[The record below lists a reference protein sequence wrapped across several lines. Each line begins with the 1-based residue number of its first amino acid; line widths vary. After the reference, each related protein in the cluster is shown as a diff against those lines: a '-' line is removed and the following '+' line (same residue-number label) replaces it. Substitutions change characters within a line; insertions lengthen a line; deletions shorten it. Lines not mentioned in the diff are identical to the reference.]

1 MKSLRNIA
9 NDNIFEIDYQAC
21 IKEAM
26 QVMNENKNGS
36 VILLR
41 KSKPIGIITESDIV
55 NALKEDI
62 SFDQK
67 AIDIASKDIIST
79 NENRP
84 IEYAFDL
91 LIQYNIRRLIL
102 TDSLGYYKGIVLQ
115 KDLFEYLE
123 EDVYKID
130 LKVSD
135 ILKKNQEILYID
147 SSKSINEALKIMQ
160 DFHVG
165 SVVVL
170 NENSYQGIL
179 TQKDIL
185 KLTLNE
191 IDFNEELKTYVNCEN
206 IRVKNHT
213 LVTQVIELMK
223 LKNTRRVV
231 VFDENEN
238 LIGVLTNRDIL
249 KHIKGNYT
257 RILQNKIKH
266 AQEIMDILPEPIIE
280 IFYSKN
286 EEIIYWMNEQAK
298 NVFGNLVEKDIKNLL
313 NKTIWDEIKFY
324 LLENK
329 KVKNK
334 SLKIQNS
341 VYEIS
346 GTISK
351 NINSNF
357 IKLIF
362 KDVTNYED
370 EKSKLQNLVDNEI
383 KRRMDSEYLL
393 MQQAKLATMGEM
405 IGHIAHQWRQPLAQL
420 GGILMNLESSYAFEE
435 LNEEYLNKKINHGNE
450 LLKYMSNTIEDFRN
464 FFEPNRQKEVFDI
477 NEYIENSINI
487 ISASLTYHHINLE
500 FEKSSEAINIV
511 GFPSEFSQVIL
522 NILAN
527 AQDVLVQ
534 EKIKKPYIKI
544 SLKKEKEKVFI
555 VIEDNGGGI
564 NKELIDKV
572 FDIYFTTKSKKEGT
586 GLGLYIS
593 KLIIETKL
601 LGKIDVRN
609 CSKGAVFTIELNED
623 SNN

>member
-1 MKSLRNIA
+1 MNSLKKIA
-9 NDNIFEIDYQAC
+9 NEGIFSVDSSVC
-21 IKEAM
+21 IKDAM
-26 QVMNENKNGS
+26 TIMHKNKNGC
-36 VILLR
+36 VVLT
-41 KSKPIGIITESDIV
+41 KDSKPIAIITESDVV
-55 NALKEDI
+55 NALKI
-62 SFDQK
+62 H
-67 AIDIASKDIIST
+67 IDLSKEALSIATKKVITT

-91 LIQYNIRRLIL
+91 LIQHNIRRLVL
-102 TDSLGYYKGIVLQ
+102 VDTNGTYKGIVLQ

-135 ILKKNQEILYID
+135 ILKTNYEVQVVNADNTIK
-147 SSKSINEALKIMQ
+147 EAVSIMQ
-160 DFHVG
+160 EYHIG
-165 SVVVL
+165 SVLVMEKNKCV
-170 NENSYQGIL
+170 GIL
-179 TQKDIL
+179 TEKDIL
-185 KLTLNE
+185 KLTLFE
-191 IDFNEELKTYVNCEN
+191 MDLSQ
-206 IRVKNHT
+206 RVVTCMSSPIISVKDNT
-213 LVTQVIELMK
+213 LVTNVIDLMK
-223 LKNTRRVV
+223 LQSIRRVV
-231 VFDENEN
+231 VLSEKNE

-266 AQEIMDILPEPIIE
+266 AQEIMDFLPEPIIE

-286 EEIIYWMNEQAK
+286 EEVVYWMNVQAK
-298 NVFGNLVEKDIKNLL
+298 NVFGDLIEKDVVNLFRQKEW
-313 NKTIWDEIKFY
+313 NEIKKV

-329 KVKNK
+329 KLK
-334 SLKIQNS
+334 SKTIEINNS
-341 VYEIS
+341 IYELS

-351 NINSNF
+351 NVNTNF

-362 KDVTNYED
+362 KDVTNHEE
-370 EKSKLQNLVDNEI
+370 EKLKLQNLVDNEI

-420 GGILMNLESSYAFEE
+420 GGILMNLESAYAFDE
-435 LNEEYLNKKINHGNE
+435 LNEKYLNEKILHGND

-464 FFEPNRQKEVFDI
+464 FFEPNREKEVFDLS
-477 NEYIENSINI
+477 EYIINAINI
-487 ISASLTYHHINLE
+487 INASLTYHHINLDFQKTE
-500 FEKSSEAINIV
+500 DPINIV

-534 EKIKKPYIKI
+534 EKIKDPFINI
-544 SLKKEKEKVFI
+544 SLRQSKEKVYI
-555 VIEDNGGGI
+555 DIEDNGGGI
-564 NKELIDKV
+564 DLSVIDKI

-601 LGKIDVRN
+601 AGHISVSN
-609 CSKGAVFTIELNED
+609 SKQGAIFTIELTKD
-623 SNN
+623 DV